1 MTYFLDTNIIS
12 YYMKGSDLIEEKIAS
27 IITNGDIIRIPIVVF
42 YEIRRG
48 LLAIGA
54 VNKLSIFENIVQI
67 FGLEPMTTK
76 TFLIASEIYANL
88 TQKGQ
93 IIEDS
98 DIFIGAVAIEN
109 DAILITNNSRHLRRI
124 EGLQIEVWN

>member
-98 DIFIGAVAIEN
+98 DIFIGAAAIEN